1 MLDTGLCL
9 LPSIFDILVRF
20 RLGKIGI
27 VADIKKAFL
36 HIAMD
41 EDQRDFLRLIWY
53 EIACSQNSTVKIL
66 RFARVVFGLT
76 SSPFILNGTV
86 RMHLQKYLRGEHI
99 KGIIQ
104 KLIGDLYV
112 DDVSSSLS
120 N

>member
-1 MLDTGLCL
+1 MFATQH
-9 LPSIFDILVRF
+9 F
-20 RLGKIGI
+20 RYSSQISTRK
-27 VADIKKAFL
+27 DRNCCRYKESFL

-76 SSPFILNGTV
+76 LSPFILNGTV